1 MPQKATTAAKVIPLR
16 PRHKAVPTKVVPTK
30 MDAKQAKAL
39 QQDDKAHLVHGF
51 VPLSMHQERGMP
63 IFVKGEGV
71 YLWDTDGK
79 RYLDGLASLWNVHV
93 GHGRKEINRAVAAQ
107 MDQLAFA
114 PTLIGPTST
123 PTVQLATKLT
133 KIAPKGLSRVIFTSG
148 GSEANET
155 MIRLVRAYWR
165 AKGQPKKTKFITLN
179 QGYHGTSSGAAA
191 LTGIPLFNDQ
201 VDPGL
206 PGVIHMARP
215 YCYRC
220 ELGKTYPSCKVDCAD
235 ELERIIKREGAK
247 TIGAFVAEPVQG
259 VGGVIVPPKEW
270 LPRVRE
276 ICAKYNILL
285 VCDEVITG
293 FGRTGSMFASSSASP
308 DILVSAKG
316 ITSGYLPLGVVLFKE
331 DIFQTFLKT
340 GNDQAFWHGYTYT
353 GHPTV
358 CAAGLANLEI
368 IEREKL
374 VQKAREQGRYLQKK
388 LATLKDLPIVG
399 DVRGKG
405 LMAAIELVKDKAT
418 KEMFPADVKIVARV
432 WERALRSG
440 LLTRMGGANI
450 LALCPPLIITTEQID
465 ELVTTLRETLVAIS
479 EELGDQWQLASGK

>member
-1 MPQKATTAAKVIPLR
+1 MPQKAKTFA
-16 PRHKAVPTKVVPTK
+16 KVVPIRSRQKAVAPSATSI
-30 MDAKQAKAL
+30 DAKQAKAL
-39 QQDDKAHLVHGF
+39 QQQDKAHLVHGF

-79 RYLDGLASLWNVHV
+79 RYLDGLSSLWNVHV

-114 PTLIGPTST
+114 PTLIGPTSA

-148 GSEANET
+148 GSESNET
-155 MIRLVRAYWR
+155 MIRLVRAYWK
-165 AKGQPKKTKFITLN
+165 AKGKSKKTKFITLN

-191 LTGIPLFNDQ
+191 LTGIQLFNDQ
-201 VDPGL
+201 IDPGL

-235 ELERIIKREGAK
+235 ELERIIKREGAEN
-247 TIGAFVAEPVQG
+247 IGAFVAEPIQG

-270 LPRVRE
+270 LPKIRE
-276 ICAKYNILL
+276 ICSKYNILM

-293 FGRTGSMFASSSASP
+293 FGRTGTMFASSHAAP

-331 DIFQTFLKT
+331 EIFQTFLKA
-340 GNDQAFWHGYTYT
+340 GDQAFWHGYTYT

-358 CAAGLANLEI
+358 CAAGLANIDI
-368 IEREKL
+368 IEGEKL
-374 VQKAREQGRYLQKK
+374 VQKAREQGRYLQKQ

-405 LMAAIELVKDKAT
+405 LMAAVELVKDKET
-418 KEMFPADVKIVARV
+418 KEMFPVESKVVVRV

-450 LALCPPLIITTEQID
+450 IAICPPLIITKEQID
-465 ELVTTLRETLVAIS
+465 EMVATLRETLVAIS
-479 EELGDQWQLASGK
+479 EELGGVWKLASGK

>member
-1 MPQKATTAAKVIPLR
+1 MPQKAKPLAKVIPIR
-16 PRHKAVPTKVVPTK
+16 SRQQSAAPSI
-30 MDAKQAKAL
+30 DAKQAKAL
-39 QQDDKAHLVHGF
+39 QQQDKAHLVHGF

-114 PTLIGPTST
+114 PTLIGPTSA
-123 PTVQLATKLT
+123 PTVRLATKLT

-148 GSEANET
+148 GSESNET
-155 MIRLVRAYWR
+155 MIRLVRAYWK
-165 AKGQPKKTKFITLN
+165 AKGKPKKTKFITLN

-191 LTGIPLFNDQ
+191 LTGIALFNDQ

-235 ELERIIKREGAK
+235 ELERIIKREGAE
-247 TIGAFVAEPVQG
+247 TIGAFVAEPIQG

-270 LPRVRE
+270 LPKIRE
-276 ICAKYNILL
+276 ICSRHNILM

-293 FGRTGSMFASSSASP
+293 FGRTGTMFASSSAGP

-331 DIFQTFLKT
+331 GIFQTFLKA
-340 GNDQAFWHGYTYT
+340 GDQAFWHGYTYT

-358 CAAGLANLEI
+358 CAAGLANIEI
-368 IEREKL
+368 IESEKL
-374 VQKAREQGRYLQKK
+374 VQKAREQGRYLQKQ

-405 LMAAIELVKDKAT
+405 LMAAVELVKDKET
-418 KEMFPADVKIVARV
+418 KEMFAAETKVVARV

-440 LLTRMGGANI
+440 LLTRMGGSNI
-450 LALCPPLIITTEQID
+450 IAICPPLIITREQID
-465 ELVTTLRETLVAIS
+465 EMVTTLRETLVAIS
-479 EELGDQWQLASGK
+479 EELGGHWKLASGK

>member
-1 MPQKATTAAKVIPLR
+1 MPQKAKPLAKVIPIR
-16 PRHKAVPTKVVPTK
+16 SRQQSAAPSI
-30 MDAKQAKAL
+30 DAKQAKAL
-39 QQDDKAHLVHGF
+39 QQQDKAHLVHGF

-114 PTLIGPTST
+114 PTLIGPTSA
-123 PTVQLATKLT
+123 PTVRLATKLT

-148 GSEANET
+148 GSESNET
-155 MIRLVRAYWR
+155 MIRLVRAYWK
-165 AKGQPKKTKFITLN
+165 AKGKPKKTKFITLN

-191 LTGIPLFNDQ
+191 LTGIALFNDQ

-235 ELERIIKREGAK
+235 ELERIIKREGAE
-247 TIGAFVAEPVQG
+247 TIGAFVAEPIQG

-270 LPRVRE
+270 LPKIRE
-276 ICAKYNILL
+276 ICSRHNILM

-293 FGRTGSMFASSSASP
+293 FGRTGTMFASSSAGP

-331 DIFQTFLKT
+331 GIFQTFLKA
-340 GNDQAFWHGYTYT
+340 GDQAFWHGYTYT

-358 CAAGLANLEI
+358 CAAGLANIEI
-368 IEREKL
+368 IESEKL
-374 VQKAREQGRYLQKK
+374 VQKAREQGRYLQKQ

-405 LMAAIELVKDKAT
+405 LMAAVELVKDKET
-418 KEMFPADVKIVARV
+418 KEMFAAETKVVARV

-450 LALCPPLIITTEQID
+450 IAICPPLIITREQID
-465 ELVTTLRETLVAIS
+465 EMVTTLRETLVAIS
-479 EELGDQWQLASGK
+479 EELGGHWKLASGK